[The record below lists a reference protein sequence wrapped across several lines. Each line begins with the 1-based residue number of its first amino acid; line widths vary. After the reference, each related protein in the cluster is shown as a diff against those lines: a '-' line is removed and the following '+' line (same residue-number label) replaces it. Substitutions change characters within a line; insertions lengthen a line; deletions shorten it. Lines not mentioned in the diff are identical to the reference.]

1 MNKTKV
7 IATIGPSTNTYDKIK
22 NLILGGMN
30 VARINMCFADYEYCT
45 NIKNIIDNL
54 NNELGT
60 NVALMLNLEGPE
72 VRCGKFIN
80 GEAYLRFGDKVKIYM
95 EEVLGTSNKF
105 SVNYPD
111 LIKDVYH
118 NTIIKLRNG
127 NVSLMV
133 IDKNTDNEGNYL
145 LCEVTSEGIVRD
157 NQTIIIPDIKLNLPF
172 LSYKDKSDIIFAHK
186 LDVDFIGLEYV
197 NSEEDVMEVNQILLE
212 LKNSHIS
219 IICKVESSQ
228 GLKNIDKIIKKAD
241 GIIIDRGSIGAY
253 NEIEN
258 VPKIQKDIINKCH
271 EQGIVSIIATELLSS
286 MESNNTPTRAEIND
300 IANSVLDG
308 TDAVMLCGETTIGRY
323 PIESLN
329 MLIKILNASENDINH
344 EEFMKKAIDSE
355 STDVTGI
362 ISHSVV
368 DAAHRLN
375 CKCIVAPTM
384 SGYTARKMSRYRPS
398 CPVIAITPNV
408 KTTKSLQLYY
418 GITSILIENFNS
430 LDKIFEISK
439 TLVSQLLDLKPGD
452 KFVITGGYPFSDIK
466 YTNFMRVDEIR

>member
-30 VARINMCFADYEYCT
+30 VARINMCYADYDYC
-45 NIKNIIDNL
+45 NNLKNLIDDL
-54 NNELGT
+54 NKELGT
-60 NVALMLNLEGPE
+60 SVAIMLNLEGPE
-72 VRCGKFIN
+72 IRCGKFYN
-80 GEAYLRFGDKVKIYM
+80 GEAFFRLGDKVKIYM
-95 EEVLGTSNKF
+95 DEVLGNSTKF
-105 SVNYPD
+105 SVNYSD

-118 NTIIKLRNG
+118 NTVIKLRNG

-133 IDKNTDNEGNYL
+133 IDKNTDEEGNFL
-145 LCEVTSEGIVRD
+145 LCEVMNEGLVRD

-172 LSYKDKSDIIFAHK
+172 LNMKDKSDIVFAHK
-186 LDVDFIGLEYV
+186 LDVDYIGLECV
-197 NSEEDVMEVNQILLE
+197 SCEEDIMEVNEILVD

-219 IICKVESSQ
+219 LICKVESSE
-228 GLKNIDKIIKKAD
+228 GIKNIDKIIKHAD
-241 GIIIDRGSIGAY
+241 GIIIDRGSIGTY
-253 NEIEN
+253 NSSFE

-271 EQGIVSIIATELLSS
+271 EKGIVSIIATELLSS
-286 MESNNTPTRAEIND
+286 MERNSSPTRAEIND

-323 PIESLN
+323 PIEALN
-329 MLIKILNASENDINH
+329 MLVKILTAAEADINH
-344 EEFMKKAIDSE
+344 EEFMKKAIETE

-398 CPVIAITPNV
+398 CPIIAITPNV

-418 GITSILIENFNS
+418 GIRAVLIENFNS
-430 LDKIFEISK
+430 LDKIFDISK
-439 TLVSQLLDLKPGD
+439 VLVEQMLDLHSGD
-452 KFVITGGYPFSDIK
+452 KFVITGGYPFKDIK
-466 YTNFMRVDEIR
+466 YTNFMRVDEI

>member
-1 MNKTKV
+1 MSKTKV
-7 IATIGPSTNTYDKIK
+7 IATIGPSTNTVDKIK
-22 NLILGGMN
+22 SLILGGMN
-30 VARINMCFADYEYCT
+30 VARINMCFADFEYLS

-54 NNELGT
+54 NKELGT
-60 NVALMLNLEGPE
+60 SCAIMINLEGPE
-72 VRCGKFIN
+72 VRCGKFYN
-80 GEAYLRFGDKVKIYM
+80 GEAYFRLNDKVKIYM
-95 EEVLGTSNKF
+95 EETLGSSNKF

-145 LCEVTSEGIVRD
+145 LCEVISEGIVRN

-172 LSYKDKSDIIFAHK
+172 LSNKDKTDIVLAHK

-197 NSEEDVMEVNQILLE
+197 NSDDDIKEVNNILLE
-212 LKNSHIS
+212 LKNNHIS
-219 IICKVESSQ
+219 IICKVESSE
-228 GLKNIDKIIKKAD
+228 GIKNIDKIINVAD

-253 NEIEN
+253 NKLED
-258 VPKIQKDIINKCH
+258 VPRIQKEIINKCH
-271 EQGIVSIIATELLSS
+271 QKGIVSIISTELLSS
-286 MESNNTPTRAEIND
+286 MESNSSPTRAEIND

-308 TDAVMLCGETTIGRY
+308 VDALMLCGETTIGRY

-329 MLIKILNASENDINH
+329 MLVKILNAAENDINH
-344 EEFMKKAIDSE
+344 DEFMKKAIDSE

-384 SGYTARKMSRYRPS
+384 SGYTAKKMSRYRPS
-398 CPVIAITPNV
+398 CPVIAITPNI

-418 GITSILIENFNS
+418 GITAILIDNFNS

-439 TLVSQLLDLKPGD
+439 TLVEQLLDLKSKD

-466 YTNFMRVDEIR
+466 YTNFMRVDEI

>member
-22 NLILGGMN
+22 SLILGGMN

-45 NIKNIIDNL
+45 NVKNIIDNL
-54 NNELGT
+54 NEELGT
-60 NVALMLNLEGPE
+60 SCALMLNLEGPE
-72 VRCGKFIN
+72 VRCRNFFD
-80 GEAYLRFGDKVKIYM
+80 GEAFFRLGDKVKIYM
-95 EEVLGTSNKF
+95 EDVLGNSNKF
-105 SVNYPD
+105 SVNYSD

-127 NVSLMV
+127 NVELMV
-133 IDKNTDNEGNYL
+133 IDKNTDSEGNFL
-145 LCEVTSEGIVRD
+145 LCEVKTEGVVRD

-172 LSYKDKSDIIFAHK
+172 LSHKDRNDIIFANK

-197 NSEEDVMEVNQILLE
+197 NSEEDVMEVNDILLN

-219 IICKVESSQ
+219 IICKVESSE
-228 GLKNIDKIIKKAD
+228 GIKNIDKIVKVAD

-253 NEIEN
+253 NGLEF
-258 VPKIQKDIINKCH
+258 VPRIQKDIINKCH
-271 EQGIVSIIATELLSS
+271 EFGIVSIIATELLSS
-286 MESNNTPTRAEIND
+286 MESTNTPTRSEIND

-308 TDAVMLCGETTIGRY
+308 TDAVMLCGETTIGRF

-329 MLIKILNASENDINH
+329 MLIKILCAAEEDINH
-344 EEFMKKAIDSE
+344 EDFIKKAILSE

-368 DAAHRLN
+368 DAALRLN

-398 CPVIAITPNV
+398 CPVVAITPNV

-418 GITSILIENFNS
+418 GITAVLIDNFDS

-439 TLVSQLLDLKPGD
+439 MMVLRLLEMQSGD
-452 KFVITGGYPFSDIK
+452 KFVITGGYPFKDIK
-466 YTNFMRVDEIR
+466 YTNFMRIDEI